1 MYYSNSHSQNQCE
14 TVTNEIILELKKKI
28 EKEFTESDWA
38 ELGLVVNSDHIISN
52 HPRLLRS
59 LSWGDDD
66 YGACII
72 DVLKKIR
79 AENPTHIQKI
89 KDYLTRRDT
98 NENNLYISHEL
109 SKNNITFSPSV
120 FRVPEIQ
127 LQEDLVAVMMPFS
140 GYDGVYN
147 AIRNAAEKTGLKCL
161 RADDIWQNT
170 TIIQDIFD
178 LIFRARIVIVDLSGK
193 NPNVMYETG
202 IAHTLGKLVIPLAQ
216 SISDVPS
223 DMIHHR
229 ALIYLK
235 NGEGL
240 KALENDLYQKLTNL
254 VKT

>member
-1 MYYSNSHSQNQCE
+1 
-14 TVTNEIILELKKKI
+14 
-28 EKEFTESDWA
+28 
-38 ELGLVVNSDHIISN
+38 
-52 HPRLLRS
+52 
-59 LSWGDDD
+59 
-66 YGACII
+66 
-72 DVLKKIR
+72 
-79 AENPTHIQKI
+79 
-89 KDYLTRRDT
+89 
-98 NENNLYISHEL
+98 
-109 SKNNITFSPSV
+109 
-120 FRVPEIQ
+120 
-127 LQEDLVAVMMPFS
+127 MMPFS

-170 TIIQDIFD
+170 KIIQDIFD

-240 KALENDLYQKLTNL
+240 KVLENDLCQKLTNL